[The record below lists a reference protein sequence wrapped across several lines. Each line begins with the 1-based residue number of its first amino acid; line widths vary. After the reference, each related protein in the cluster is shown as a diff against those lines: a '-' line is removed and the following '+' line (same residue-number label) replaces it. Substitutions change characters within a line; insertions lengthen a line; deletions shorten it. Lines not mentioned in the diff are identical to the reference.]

1 VPRGN
6 QTEFKGGAPGGPPLA
21 TNHDDK
27 AKAVEYLLQYE
38 LGVLLKAGRLEDLM
52 KVKEFIH
59 FGLISQDINNT
70 CYPLMILRSWRCVYM
85 RKHVQTVSAVDLFV
99 CKWGDAPHLRRG
111 WGRS

>member
-1 VPRGN
+1 VPAGSVPRGN

-59 FGLISQDINNT
+59 FGLISQGPSFFSSELSCFRFN
-70 CYPLMILRSWRCVYM
+70 
-85 RKHVQTVSAVDLFV
+85 
-99 CKWGDAPHLRRG
+99 
-111 WGRS
+111 